1 MAIRNVRR
9 DALIKQ
15 TKKLEIPED
24 ALTAL
29 QKKVF
34 ARRRTGPAA
43 RRARA
48 ERPPEGAIAPR

>member
-9 DALIKQ
+9 DALKHI
-15 TKKLEIPED
+15 KKLEIPED

-48 ERPPEGAIAPR
+48 ERPAGGGHRAPR